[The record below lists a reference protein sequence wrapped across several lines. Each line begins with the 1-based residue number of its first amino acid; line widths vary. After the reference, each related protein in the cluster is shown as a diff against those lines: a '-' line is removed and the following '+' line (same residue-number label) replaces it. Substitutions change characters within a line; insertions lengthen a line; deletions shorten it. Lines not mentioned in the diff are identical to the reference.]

1 MNKLI
6 NTYPSSSFTLP
17 FTGTSIGKDVGDA
30 TGLQGLLPGLG
41 SKPGGGGSG
50 GIGGLKGFMSG
61 SGGNLIG
68 SIANIGTSILGGSAQ
83 ANAAGGIGGII
94 GSVGGGLV
102 KGLQSSGVMNMSNLS
117 SGPWGAVAN
126 VGTAALSKIL
136 GKNMNYDDKAGK
148 IMSGVTGVVKNLGP
162 IGLIAGTALDLANM
176 IGSKTYEGT
185 TTDTLAVQETGG
197 GYNTS
202 NYELGD
208 MNISGIGRLTGADDK
223 FIRKRREMQR
233 KLDMIAD
240 IGTQARNDRLR
251 AQGSVYSI
259 SNRNNMDMQGGFR
272 AFSVKKGGKLYDHEF
287 ILSVLRNSQKREAE
301 KGQEKNNIPIGK
313 QRFKKGG
320 KFGCIIPDGK
330 LHKELHHLDF
340 GNNEVSRKGIPVV
353 TTNKKGEVKQQAE
366 IERDEIIFNLA
377 LTQKLESLMKSGTD
391 DDMVKAGEILWD
403 AILNNSKDNSNLIK
417 RVRA

>member
-1 MNKLI
+1 MNQLI

-17 FTGTSIGKDVGDA
+17 FTGNSIGKNVGDA

-41 SKPGGGGSG
+41 SGPGSG
-50 GIGGLKGFMSG
+50 GLGGGGLKGFMSG

-68 SIANIGTSILGGSAQ
+68 NIANIGTSMLGGSAQ
-83 ANAAGGIGGII
+83 DNAAGGIGGII
-94 GSVGGGLV
+94 NSVGGGVL
-102 KGLQSSGVMNMSNLS
+102 KGLQSSGIMNMSNMS

-136 GKNMNYDDKAGK
+136 GKDMNYDDTAGK

-162 IGLIAGTALDLANM
+162 IGLIAGTALDVANM

-185 TTDTLAVQETGG
+185 VTDTLAVQETGS
-197 GYNTS
+197 GYNTGK
-202 NYELGD
+202 YELGD
-208 MNISGIGRLTGADDK
+208 MNISGIGRLTGASDK
-223 FIRKRREMQR
+223 FKKKRAEMQQ
-233 KLDMIAD
+233 KLDLIAD
-240 IGTQARNDRLR
+240 IGTQAKNDRLR

-287 ILSVLRNSQKREAE
+287 ILSVLRNSQKGKAE
-301 KGQEKNNIPIGK
+301 KGQEKKDMPIVK

-340 GNNEVSRKGIPVV
+340 GDNEVSRKGIPVV

-377 LTQKLESLMKSGTD
+377 LTQKLEDLMKSETD